1 MMLVKERMRRKKV
14 HHLPVLDR
22 DDHLAGIV
30 TEAVARAGGNIIAM
44 GTPLAQTIEDV
55 RGA

>member
-1 MMLVKERMRRKKV
+1 MLVKERMRRKKV

>member
-1 MMLVKERMRRKKV
+1 MLVKERMMRKKV

-22 DDHLAGIV
+22 DDRVAGIV
-30 TEAVARAGGNIIAM
+30 TEAVTRAGGNIIAM
-44 GTPLAQTIEDV
+44 VTPLVQTIEGV